1 MSRARRCRAP
11 GRDRGSTTIE
21 LAILA
26 PAVITFFVVAIIA
39 GRFAIALQAADSA
52 AFDAARNAS
61 LSRTEATALTRAR
74 TTATNSFTAQGIRC
88 QSLTVNV
95 DTSGFRRPV
104 GQPASVRVEVVCVA
118 ELRDVALPGM
128 PGSATLR
135 ASFISPLDTYRS
147 RR

>member
-1 MSRARRCRAP
+1 MK
-11 GRDRGSTTIE
+11 DRGSTTIE

-52 AFDAARNAS
+52 AFDAARTAS
-61 LSRTEATALTRAR
+61 LSRTEATAISRAKA
-74 TTATNSFTAQGIRC
+74 TAAASFAAQGIRC
-88 QSLTVNV
+88 RGPIQVNV
-95 DTSGFRRPV
+95 DTSGFRTPV
-104 GQPASVRVEVVCVA
+104 GQPASVRVEVVCRA
-118 ELRDVALPGM
+118 ELSDVALPGM
-128 PGSATLR
+128 PGVTTLK

>member
-1 MSRARRCRAP
+1 MRAFAR
-11 GRDRGSTTIE
+11 GDGGSTTIE
-21 LAILA
+21 LAVLA

-61 LSRTEATALTRAR
+61 LSRTESTAVSRARATA
-74 TTATNSFTAQGIRC
+74 TASFTAQGIRC
-88 QSLTVNV
+88 RTLTVNV
-95 DTSGFRRPV
+95 DARGFRTPV
-104 GQPASVRVEVVCVA
+104 GQPATVRVEVVCRA
-118 ELRDVALPGM
+118 ELSDVALPGM
-128 PGSATLR
+128 PGVTTLR

>member
-1 MSRARRCRAP
+1 M

-26 PAVITFFVVAIIA
+26 PAVLTFFVVAIIA

-61 LSRTEATALTRAR
+61 LSRTESAAVSRAQTAATR
-74 TTATNSFTAQGIRC
+74 SFNAQGIRC
-88 QSLTVNV
+88 RSLKVTVNAR
-95 DTSGFRRPV
+95 GFQVPV
-104 GQPASVRVEVVCVA
+104 GQPATVRVTVACVA
-118 ELRDVALPGM
+118 ELSDVALPGM
-128 PGSATLR
+128 PGTTTLR
-135 ASFISPLDTYRS
+135 SSFVSPLDTYRS